1 MSAWVQIYQNQ
12 RIPLYLHIF
21 DYCEFPIGFTKENVG
36 MGPHISKFK
45 DPQGICIFLIL
56 YGFPLDLLRKIQ
68 SHLLNTTEMY
78 DIPAT
83 LNLVGRCTVL

>member
-1 MSAWVQIYQNQ
+1 
-12 RIPLYLHIF
+12 
-21 DYCEFPIGFTKENVG
+21 

-45 DPQGICIFLIL
+45 DAHGICIFLIL
-56 YGFPLDLLRKIQ
+56 YDFPLDLLRKIQ

-78 DIPAT
+78 NIPAT